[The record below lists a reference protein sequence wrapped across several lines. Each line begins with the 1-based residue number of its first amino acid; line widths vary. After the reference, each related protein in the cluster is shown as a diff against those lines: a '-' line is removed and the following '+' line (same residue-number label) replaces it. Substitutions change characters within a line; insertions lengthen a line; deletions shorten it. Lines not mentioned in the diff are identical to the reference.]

1 MIISIVVIKGEC
13 SLRDSPFIIVQIGND
28 MSKRK
33 KTSNLSKAT
42 IKAKQKERQQ
52 EDQLTKIREDQKK
65 WRVPL
70 MMLGLISSLVGI
82 FGFLFLVYP
91 RISLYPGESLNS
103 HDPFQTPFIL
113 KNDGYLPIYDVDYSL
128 NVEKMEDINH
138 NTFANVTI
146 MGVSNMRN
154 IPKLNPNKTS
164 ALFINRTIKEP
175 DNFIKFS
182 EVHISVKYRPFLV
195 PFSFTENIRFKT
207 EIKSNGEYIWL
218 ESYD

>member
-1 MIISIVVIKGEC
+1 MT
-13 SLRDSPFIIVQIGND
+13 
-28 MSKRK
+28 KRK
-33 KTSNLSKAT
+33 KVTNLSKST
-42 IKAKQKERQQ
+42 IKTKQRGLQQ
-52 EDQLTKIREDQKK
+52 EVQPSKTREDQKK

-91 RISLYPGESLNS
+91 RISLYPGEALNS
-103 HDPFQTPFIL
+103 YDPFQTPFIL

-138 NTFANVTI
+138 NTFTNCTFLW
-146 MGVSNMRN
+146 NKNRL
-154 IPKLNPNKTS
+154 PKLNPNKTS

-182 EVHISVKYRPFLV
+182 EVHVSVKYRPFLV

-207 EIKSNGEYIWL
+207 EIKNNGEYIWL
-218 ESYD
+218 ESYDEPLP